1 MRENLLRFS
10 VQIQVVSQIDL
21 ILGVKNVKIL
31 LCTPQQECTSLLG
44 SYIIPDQ
51 TLNII
56 ITQRPRKG
64 PQDIMP
70 IHNFITNLY
79 YMVL

>member
-1 MRENLLRFS
+1 MHENLETFIFWTSL
-10 VQIQVVSQIDL
+10 VSEIDY
-21 ILGVKNVKIL
+21 ILGVKNPKMAL
-31 LCTPQQECTSLLG
+31 YTPQQECTSLLG